1 MLEGKVGSA
10 YVSFPVQSLFIK
22 FVLISKAFYGRGRT
36 VFLVQLEFFKQ
47 VFHFKLLKNSRFENG
62 GKYCISVTRI
72 FFNSFFI
79 KDKISKNPR
88 KVK

>member
-10 YVSFPVQSLFIK
+10 HVSFPVQSLCIK
-22 FVLISKAFYGRGRT
+22 FVLISKAFYGRDRT

-62 GKYCISVTRI
+62 GKCHISAALI
-72 FFNSFFI
+72 FF
-79 KDKISKNPR
+79 
-88 KVK
+88 